1 MTKVILAAA
10 IALVVG
16 LIVGFFAGRALL
28 ERQWRQPQMQLEQDR
43 ANKLAEDDADPVP
56 AGGTKILRTM
66 PLERTRL
73 AAKEITKSDPLV
85 MNVGAIGNGDEGA
98 ELHLE
103 LQNNAKCVI
112 TKFSGVAYGFDA
124 WGVPA
129 KLNKHG
135 ENFVAFAP
143 GKDDDVAIEP
153 GKTYLHAQKLR
164 YPETASLAV
173 AHVDSYSCKDGT
185 SWKRP

>member
-1 MTKVILAAA
+1 MTKVIIAAA
-10 IALVVG
+10 VALVLG
-16 LIVGFFAGRALL
+16 LLIGFFAGRAML
-28 ERQWRQPQMQLEQDR
+28 ERQWRQPQMQLDPGR
-43 ANKLAEDDADPVP
+43 STKLAQDDADPVP
-56 AGGTKILRTM
+56 AGGTKVFRAM

-103 LQNNAKCVI
+103 LLNNAKCTI
-112 TKFSGVAYGFDA
+112 TSFTGIAYGFDA
-124 WGVPA
+124 WGAPA

-135 ENFVAFAP
+135 EHFVAFSP

-173 AHVDSYSCKDGT
+173 AHVDSYTCKEGT